1 MIIQRKYERKKEG
14 KKKDVSELRT
24 LSSDYMAV
32 GGASERRNE
41 GGNADAEGRSLELQS
56 HGLRASAEER
66 TGV

>member
-1 MIIQRKYERKKEG
+1 MKEKKEG
-14 KKKDVSELRT
+14 GKKRCFRNRT

-66 TGV
+66 TGVGN

>member
-1 MIIQRKYERKKEG
+1 
-14 KKKDVSELRT
+14 
-24 LSSDYMAV
+24 MAV

-66 TGV
+66 TGVGN

>member
-1 MIIQRKYERKKEG
+1 
-14 KKKDVSELRT
+14 
-24 LSSDYMAV
+24 MAV